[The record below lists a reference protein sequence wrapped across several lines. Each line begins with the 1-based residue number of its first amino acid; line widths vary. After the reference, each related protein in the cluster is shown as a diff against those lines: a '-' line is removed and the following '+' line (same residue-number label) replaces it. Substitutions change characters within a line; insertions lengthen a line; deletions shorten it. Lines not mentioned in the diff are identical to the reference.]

1 MEKSE
6 LSTRDRMCSVAGGMA
21 GLLVDRE
28 IPSRLI
34 PFRGEFPLLDMIE
47 AIRFREAIR
56 STMWIED
63 LPPKFLYA
71 AAEGSRIA
79 RLERE
84 FRHYL
89 SRNGLKSGDFEK
101 LEDAE
106 KSEWLRWW
114 MEADSVSAD
123 DLVVKKYRDE
133 ATPVS
138 KSLGDPAM
146 PVAEKR
152 EIYDDLVARRAY
164 WDDLCFEFGRI
175 GWEKKLLNLA
185 LYIHYGGDLEV
196 VLARYKENHPDYADR
211 IPHSLAYYISYL
223 RTGEATSVLHYFL
236 LERVYLSEG
245 QLTALLIAELRERLE
260 EVFCWDG
267 GTNSAWTVGID
278 YRGEEKMNEIV
289 TTLDI
294 EKGREYLIFGNLTIK
309 PFIMETK
316 ETLLKENPWRVL
328 AEMLAEK
335 DYAEAPEN
343 LVCPDER
350 AVIDAYNET
359 APDLRKIRC
368 EGVPEPVQGD
378 FFNAKVALLTLNPGW
393 VEQTAEVPGN
403 AGTLKIMTPA
413 QRRKFL
419 RTKADAMLLNGCSFP
434 TEDEDLLA
442 IDTRYWNNL
451 LGYVLNRWP
460 DAPKYLTIVQYLGY
474 HSKKYGNISKRLV
487 KSESGLL
494 PTQEFAVRLVRYL
507 MNKGVTIV
515 ICRSARLWFNAVE
528 GLESYPKL
536 VVINNPLRPYLTPKN
551 CKDDGFEKIEAALNE

>member
-1 MEKSE
+1 MEKSG

-47 AIRFREAIR
+47 ARRFREAIR

-106 KSEWLRWW
+106 KSKWLRWW

-123 DLVVKKYRDE
+123 DFVVKKYRDE
-133 ATPVS
+133 ATPAS

-164 WDDLCFEFGRI
+164 WDDLCFEFGRVS
-175 GWEKKLLNLA
+175 WEKKLLNLA

-223 RTGEATSVLHYFL
+223 RTGEATSVLNNFL
-236 LERVYLSEG
+236 LERVCLSEG
-245 QLTALLIAELRERLE
+245 QLTALLTAELRERLE

-267 GTNSAWTVGID
+267 GTNSAWTIGID
-278 YRGEEKMNEIV
+278 YRGEEKMDEII

-294 EKGREYLIFGNLTIK
+294 ERGREYLIFGNLTIK

-328 AEMLAEK
+328 AEKIEK
-335 DYAEAPEN
+335 NGYMRLEKLNAYADDIPFIEEFNERTKNEPEYQ
-343 LVCPDER
+343 LHTEILPYPF
-350 AVIDAYNET
+350 I
-359 APDLRKIRC
+359 
-368 EGVPEPVQGD
+368 GD
-378 FFNAKVALLTLNPGW
+378 VLGARVVLLMSNPGYK
-393 VEQTAEVPGN
+393 VSSNIEAHEKMSDEEKRFVIRAQT
-403 AGTLKIMTPA
+403 
-413 QRRKFL
+413 Q
-419 RTKADAMLLNGCSFP
+419 AMLL
-434 TEDEDLLA
+434 EDRA
-442 IDTRYWNNL
+442 IFYSGPEYKPFNEEQDWYWAKKTRIIREAVP
-451 LGYVLNRWP
+451 G
-460 DAPKYLTIVQYLGY
+460 AETKIAAVQLMAY
-474 HSKKYGNISKRLV
+474 HSRKYKPFSEKMGLLPSQEYTKRLV
-487 KSESGLL
+487 KYLIAKDVVFVYRGSKNKARWFDLVPELENATCVELSSIRNACLSE
-494 PTQEFAVRLVRYL
+494 
-507 MNKGVTIV
+507 
-515 ICRSARLWFNAVE
+515 
-528 GLESYPKL
+528 
-536 VVINNPLRPYLTPKN
+536 KN
-551 CKDDGFEKIEAALNE
+551 CKDGGFEKIKAALTE

>member
-1 MEKSE
+1 
-6 LSTRDRMCSVAGGMA
+6 MCSVAGGMA
-21 GLLVDRE
+21 SLLVDQE

-34 PFRGEFPLLDMIE
+34 PFRGKFPLLDMIE
-47 AIRFREAIR
+47 ARRFRDAIR

-133 ATPVS
+133 ATPAS

-164 WDDLCFEFGRI
+164 WDDLCFEFGRVS
-175 GWEKKLLNLA
+175 WEKKLLNLA

-211 IPHSLAYYISYL
+211 ISHSLVYYISYL

-236 LERVYLSEG
+236 LERVCLSEG
-245 QLTALLIAELRERLE
+245 QLTALLTAELRERLE

-267 GTNSAWTVGID
+267 GTNSAWMVGID
-278 YRGEEKMNEIV
+278 YRGEEKMDEII

-328 AEMLAEK
+328 AEKIEK
-335 DYAEAPEN
+335 NGYMRLEKLNAYADDIPFIEEFN
-343 LVCPDER
+343 KRTKNPDHQLHTE
-350 AVIDAYNET
+350 ILPY
-359 APDLRKIRC
+359 PFI
-368 EGVPEPVQGD
+368 GD
-378 FFNAKVALLTLNPGW
+378 VLGARVVLLMSNPGYK
-393 VEQTAEVPGN
+393 VSSNIEAHEKMSDEEKRFVIRAQT
-403 AGTLKIMTPA
+403 
-413 QRRKFL
+413 Q
-419 RTKADAMLLNGCSFP
+419 AMLL
-434 TEDEDLLA
+434 EDRA
-442 IDTRYWNNL
+442 IFYSGPEYKPFNDEQDWYWAKKTRIIREAVP
-451 LGYVLNRWP
+451 G
-460 DAPKYLTIVQYLGY
+460 AETKIAAVQLMAY
-474 HSKKYGNISKRLV
+474 HSRRYKPFPAKMGLLPSQEYTKRLV
-487 KSESGLL
+487 KYLIDKKDVVFVYRGIKNKARWLDFVPELENATCVELSSSLNACLSE
-494 PTQEFAVRLVRYL
+494 
-507 MNKGVTIV
+507 
-515 ICRSARLWFNAVE
+515 
-528 GLESYPKL
+528 
-536 VVINNPLRPYLTPKN
+536 KN
-551 CKDDGFEKIEAALNE
+551 CKDGGFEKIKAALTE

>member
-1 MEKSE
+1 
-6 LSTRDRMCSVAGGMA
+6 MCSVAGGMA

-34 PFRGEFPLLDMIE
+34 PFRGEFPLLNMIE

-106 KSEWLRWW
+106 KSEWLQWW
-114 MEADSVSAD
+114 MEADSISAD

-164 WDDLCFEFGRI
+164 WDDLCFEFGRVS
-175 GWEKKLLNLA
+175 WEKKLLNLA

-245 QLTALLIAELRERLE
+245 QLTALLTAELRERLE

-278 YRGEEKMNEIV
+278 YRGEEKMDEII

-328 AEMLAEK
+328 AEKIEK
-335 DYAEAPEN
+335 NGYMRLEKLNAYADDIPFIEEFNERTKNEPEYQ
-343 LVCPDER
+343 LHTEILPYPF
-350 AVIDAYNET
+350 I
-359 APDLRKIRC
+359 
-368 EGVPEPVQGD
+368 GD
-378 FFNAKVALLTLNPGW
+378 VLGARVVLLMSNPGYK
-393 VEQTAEVPGN
+393 VSSNIEAHEKMSDEEKRFVIRAQT
-403 AGTLKIMTPA
+403 
-413 QRRKFL
+413 Q
-419 RTKADAMLLNGCSFP
+419 AMLL
-434 TEDEDLLA
+434 EDRA
-442 IDTRYWNNL
+442 IFYSGPEYKPFNEEQDWYWAKKTRIIREAVP
-451 LGYVLNRWP
+451 G
-460 DAPKYLTIVQYLGY
+460 AETKIAAVQLMAY
-474 HSKKYGNISKRLV
+474 HSRKYKPFPAKMGLLPSQEYTKRLV
-487 KSESGLL
+487 KYLIDKNVIFVYARSKAQWLDFVPELENATCVELSSIRNACLSE
-494 PTQEFAVRLVRYL
+494 
-507 MNKGVTIV
+507 
-515 ICRSARLWFNAVE
+515 
-528 GLESYPKL
+528 
-536 VVINNPLRPYLTPKN
+536 KN
-551 CKDDGFEKIEAALNE
+551 CKDGGFEKIKAALTE

>member
-34 PFRGEFPLLDMIE
+34 PFRGEFPLLNMIE

-71 AAEGSRIA
+71 AAEGSRMA

-89 SRNGLKSGDFEK
+89 SRNGLKNGDFEK

-106 KSEWLRWW
+106 KSEWLQWW

-152 EIYDDLVARRAY
+152 EIYDDLVTRRAY
-164 WDDLCFEFGRI
+164 WDDLCFEFGRVS
-175 GWEKKLLNLA
+175 WEKKLLNLA

-278 YRGEEKMNEIV
+278 YRGEEKMDEII

-328 AEMLAEK
+328 AEKIEK
-335 DYAEAPEN
+335 NGYMRLEKLNAYADDIPFIEEFNERTKNEPEYQ
-343 LVCPDER
+343 LHTEILPYPFIGDVL
-350 AVIDAYNET
+350 DA
-359 APDLRKIRC
+359 R
-368 EGVPEPVQGD
+368 VV
-378 FFNAKVALLTLNPGW
+378 LLMSNPGYK
-393 VEQTAEVPGN
+393 VSSNIEAHEKMSDEEKRFVIRAQT
-403 AGTLKIMTPA
+403 
-413 QRRKFL
+413 Q
-419 RTKADAMLLNGCSFP
+419 AMLL
-434 TEDEDLLA
+434 EDRA
-442 IDTRYWNNL
+442 IFYSGPEYKPFNDEQDWYWAKKTRIIREAVP
-451 LGYVLNRWP
+451 G
-460 DAPKYLTIVQYLGY
+460 AETKIAAVQLMAY
-474 HSKKYGNISKRLV
+474 HSRKYKPFPAKMGLLPSQEYTKRLV
-487 KSESGLL
+487 KYLIDKNVIFVYARSKAQWLDFVPELENATCVELSSIRNACLSE
-494 PTQEFAVRLVRYL
+494 
-507 MNKGVTIV
+507 
-515 ICRSARLWFNAVE
+515 
-528 GLESYPKL
+528 
-536 VVINNPLRPYLTPKN
+536 KN
-551 CKDDGFEKIEAALNE
+551 CKDGGFEIIKTALTE

>member
-84 FRHYL
+84 FQHYL

-152 EIYDDLVARRAY
+152 EIYDDLVTRRAY
-164 WDDLCFEFGRI
+164 WDDLCFEFGRVS
-175 GWEKKLLNLA
+175 WEKKLLNLA

-196 VLARYKENHPDYADR
+196 VLARYKENHPDYADQ

-245 QLTALLIAELRERLE
+245 QLTALLTAELRERLE

-278 YRGEEKMNEIV
+278 YRGEEKMNEAV
-289 TTLDI
+289 ALGV

-328 AEMLAEK
+328 AEKIEK
-335 DYAEAPEN
+335 NGYMRLEKLNAYADDIPFIEEFN
-343 LVCPDER
+343 ERTKNPDHQLHTE
-350 AVIDAYNET
+350 ILPY
-359 APDLRKIRC
+359 PFI
-368 EGVPEPVQGD
+368 GD
-378 FFNAKVALLTLNPGW
+378 VLGARVVLLMSNPGYK
-393 VEQTAEVPGN
+393 VSSNIKAHEKMSDEEKRFVIRAQT
-403 AGTLKIMTPA
+403 
-413 QRRKFL
+413 Q
-419 RTKADAMLLNGCSFP
+419 AMLL
-434 TEDEDLLA
+434 EDRA
-442 IDTRYWNNL
+442 IFYSGPEYKPFNDEQDWYWAKKTRIIREAVP
-451 LGYVLNRWP
+451 G
-460 DAPKYLTIVQYLGY
+460 AETKIAAVQLMAY
-474 HSKKYGNISKRLV
+474 HSMKYKPFPAKMGLLPSQEYTKRLV
-487 KSESGLL
+487 KYLIDKNVIFVYARSKAQWLDFVPELENATCVELSSIRNACLSE
-494 PTQEFAVRLVRYL
+494 
-507 MNKGVTIV
+507 
-515 ICRSARLWFNAVE
+515 
-528 GLESYPKL
+528 
-536 VVINNPLRPYLTPKN
+536 KN
-551 CKDDGFEKIEAALNE
+551 CKDGGFEKIKAALTE

>member
-34 PFRGEFPLLDMIE
+34 PFRGEFPLLNMIE

-106 KSEWLRWW
+106 KSEWLQRW

-133 ATPVS
+133 ATPAS

-164 WDDLCFEFGRI
+164 WDDLCFEFGRVS
-175 GWEKKLLNLA
+175 WEKKLLNLA

-211 IPHSLAYYISYL
+211 MPHSLAYYVSYL

-245 QLTALLIAELRERLE
+245 QLTALLTAELRERLE

-278 YRGEEKMNEIV
+278 YRGEEKMDEII

-328 AEMLAEK
+328 AEKIEK
-335 DYAEAPEN
+335 NGYMRLEKLNAYADDIPFIEEFNERTKNEPEYQ
-343 LVCPDER
+343 LHTEILPYPF
-350 AVIDAYNET
+350 I
-359 APDLRKIRC
+359 
-368 EGVPEPVQGD
+368 GD
-378 FFNAKVALLTLNPGW
+378 VLGARVVLLMSNPGYK
-393 VEQTAEVPGN
+393 VSSNIEAHEKMSDEEKRFVIRAQT
-403 AGTLKIMTPA
+403 
-413 QRRKFL
+413 Q
-419 RTKADAMLLNGCSFP
+419 AMLL
-434 TEDEDLLA
+434 EDRA
-442 IDTRYWNNL
+442 IFYSGPEYKPFNEEQDWYWAKKTRIIREAVP
-451 LGYVLNRWP
+451 G
-460 DAPKYLTIVQYLGY
+460 AETKIAAVQLMAY
-474 HSKKYGNISKRLV
+474 HSRKYKPFPAKMGLLPSQEYTKRLV
-487 KSESGLL
+487 KYLIDKNVIFVYARSKAQWLDFVPELENATCVELSSIRNACLSE
-494 PTQEFAVRLVRYL
+494 
-507 MNKGVTIV
+507 
-515 ICRSARLWFNAVE
+515 
-528 GLESYPKL
+528 
-536 VVINNPLRPYLTPKN
+536 KN
-551 CKDDGFEKIEAALNE
+551 CKDGGFEKIKAALTE

>member
-34 PFRGEFPLLDMIE
+34 PFRGKFPLLNMIE

-114 MEADSVSAD
+114 MEADSVSTD

-133 ATPVS
+133 TTPAS

-164 WDDLCFEFGRI
+164 WDDLCFEFGRV

-223 RTGEATSVLHYFL
+223 RTGEATSVLNNFL
-236 LERVYLSEG
+236 LVSVCLSEG
-245 QLTALLIAELRERLE
+245 RLTALLTAELRERLE

-278 YRGEEKMNEIV
+278 YRGEEKMDEIV

-328 AEMLAEK
+328 AEKIEKNGYMRLEKLNAYADDIPFIEEFNERTKNEPEYQLHTEILPYPFIGDVLGARVVLLMSNPGYKVSSNIEAHEKMSDEEKRFVIRAQTQAMLLEDRAIFYSGPEYKPFNDEQDWYWEK
-335 DYAEAPEN
+335 K
-343 LVCPDER
+343 
-350 AVIDAYNET
+350 T
-359 APDLRKIRC
+359 RKIR
-368 EGVPEPVQGD
+368 EAVSGAETKIAAVQLM
-378 FFNAKVALLTLNPGW
+378 A
-393 VEQTAEVPGN
+393 
-403 AGTLKIMTPA
+403 
-413 QRRKFL
+413 
-419 RTKADAMLLNGCSFP
+419 
-434 TEDEDLLA
+434 
-442 IDTRYWNNL
+442 
-451 LGYVLNRWP
+451 
-460 DAPKYLTIVQYLGY
+460 Y
-474 HSKKYGNISKRLV
+474 HSRKYKPFPEKMGLLPSQEYTKRLV
-487 KSESGLL
+487 KYLIDKKDVIFVYARSKARWLDFVPELENATCVELSSIRNACLSE
-494 PTQEFAVRLVRYL
+494 
-507 MNKGVTIV
+507 
-515 ICRSARLWFNAVE
+515 
-528 GLESYPKL
+528 
-536 VVINNPLRPYLTPKN
+536 KN
-551 CKDDGFEKIEAALNE
+551 CKDGGFEIIKAALAE

>member
-106 KSEWLRWW
+106 KSEWLQRW

-152 EIYDDLVARRAY
+152 EIYDDLVTRRAY
-164 WDDLCFEFGRI
+164 WDDLCFEFGRVS
-175 GWEKKLLNLA
+175 WEKKLLNLA

-236 LERVYLSEG
+236 LEKACLSESR
-245 QLTALLIAELRERLE
+245 LTALLTAELRERLE

-278 YRGEEKMNEIV
+278 YRGEEKMDEII

-328 AEMLAEK
+328 AEKIEK
-335 DYAEAPEN
+335 NGYMRLEKLNAYADDIPFIEEFN
-343 LVCPDER
+343 KRTKNPDHQLHTE
-350 AVIDAYNET
+350 ILPY
-359 APDLRKIRC
+359 PFI
-368 EGVPEPVQGD
+368 GD
-378 FFNAKVALLTLNPGW
+378 VLGARVVLLMSNPGYK
-393 VEQTAEVPGN
+393 VSSNIEAHEKMSDEEKRFVIRAQT
-403 AGTLKIMTPA
+403 
-413 QRRKFL
+413 Q
-419 RTKADAMLLNGCSFP
+419 AMLL
-434 TEDEDLLA
+434 EDRA
-442 IDTRYWNNL
+442 IFYSGPEYKLFNDEQDWYWAKKTRIIREAVP
-451 LGYVLNRWP
+451 G
-460 DAPKYLTIVQYLGY
+460 AETKIAAVQLMAY
-474 HSKKYGNISKRLV
+474 HSRRYKPFPAKMGLLPSQEYTKRLV
-487 KSESGLL
+487 KYLIDKKDVVFVYRGIKNKARWLDFVPELENATCVELSSSLNACLSE
-494 PTQEFAVRLVRYL
+494 
-507 MNKGVTIV
+507 
-515 ICRSARLWFNAVE
+515 
-528 GLESYPKL
+528 
-536 VVINNPLRPYLTPKN
+536 KN
-551 CKDDGFEKIEAALNE
+551 CKDGGFEKIKAALTE

>member
-34 PFRGEFPLLDMIE
+34 PFCGEFPLLNMIE

-63 LPPKFLYA
+63 LLPKFLYA
-71 AAEGSRIA
+71 AAEGSRMA

-89 SRNGLKSGDFEK
+89 SRNGLKNGDFEK

-106 KSEWLRWW
+106 KSEWLQWW

-152 EIYDDLVARRAY
+152 EIYDDLVTRRAY
-164 WDDLCFEFGRI
+164 WDDLCFEFGRVS
-175 GWEKKLLNLA
+175 WEKKLLNLA

-245 QLTALLIAELRERLE
+245 QLTALLTAELRERLE

-328 AEMLAEK
+328 AEKIEK
-335 DYAEAPEN
+335 NGYMRLEKLNAYADDIPFIEEFNERTKNEPEYQ
-343 LVCPDER
+343 LHTEILPYPF
-350 AVIDAYNET
+350 I
-359 APDLRKIRC
+359 
-368 EGVPEPVQGD
+368 GD
-378 FFNAKVALLTLNPGW
+378 VLGARVVLLMSNPGYK
-393 VEQTAEVPGN
+393 VSSNIEAHEKMSDEEKRFVIRAQT
-403 AGTLKIMTPA
+403 
-413 QRRKFL
+413 Q
-419 RTKADAMLLNGCSFP
+419 AMLL
-434 TEDEDLLA
+434 EDRA
-442 IDTRYWNNL
+442 IFYSGPEYKPFNEEQDWYWAKKTRIIREAVP
-451 LGYVLNRWP
+451 G
-460 DAPKYLTIVQYLGY
+460 AETKIAAVQLMAY
-474 HSKKYGNISKRLV
+474 HSRKYKPFPAKMGLLPSQEYTKRLV
-487 KSESGLL
+487 KYLIDKNVIFVYARSKAQWLDFVPELENATCVELSSIRNACLSE
-494 PTQEFAVRLVRYL
+494 
-507 MNKGVTIV
+507 
-515 ICRSARLWFNAVE
+515 
-528 GLESYPKL
+528 
-536 VVINNPLRPYLTPKN
+536 KN
-551 CKDDGFEKIEAALNE
+551 CKDGGFEKIKTALTE

>member
-133 ATPVS
+133 ATPAS

-146 PVAEKR
+146 PDAEKR
-152 EIYDDLVARRAY
+152 EIYDDLIARRAY
-164 WDDLCFEFGRI
+164 WDDLCFEFGRVS
-175 GWEKKLLNLA
+175 WEKKLLNLA

-236 LERVYLSEG
+236 LERVCLSEG
-245 QLTALLIAELRERLE
+245 QLTALLTAELRERLE

-278 YRGEEKMNEIV
+278 YRGEEKMDEII

-328 AEMLAEK
+328 AEKIEK
-335 DYAEAPEN
+335 NGYMRLEKLNAYADDIPFIEEFN
-343 LVCPDER
+343 KRTKNPDHQLHTE
-350 AVIDAYNET
+350 ILPY
-359 APDLRKIRC
+359 PFI
-368 EGVPEPVQGD
+368 GD
-378 FFNAKVALLTLNPGW
+378 VLGARVVLLMSNPGYK
-393 VEQTAEVPGN
+393 VSSNIEAHEKMSDEEKRFVIRAQT
-403 AGTLKIMTPA
+403 
-413 QRRKFL
+413 Q
-419 RTKADAMLLNGCSFP
+419 AMLL
-434 TEDEDLLA
+434 EDRA
-442 IDTRYWNNL
+442 IFYSGPEYKLFNDEQDWYWAKKTRIIREAVP
-451 LGYVLNRWP
+451 G
-460 DAPKYLTIVQYLGY
+460 AETKIAAVQLMAY
-474 HSKKYGNISKRLV
+474 HSRRYKPFPAKMGLLPSQEYTKRLV
-487 KSESGLL
+487 KYLIDKKDVVFVYRGIKNKARWLDFVPELENATCVELSSSLNACLSE
-494 PTQEFAVRLVRYL
+494 
-507 MNKGVTIV
+507 
-515 ICRSARLWFNAVE
+515 
-528 GLESYPKL
+528 
-536 VVINNPLRPYLTPKN
+536 KN
-551 CKDDGFEKIEAALNE
+551 CKDGGFEKIKAALTE

>member
-84 FRHYL
+84 FQHYL

-106 KSEWLRWW
+106 KSEWLQRW

-236 LERVYLSEG
+236 LEKACLSESR
-245 QLTALLIAELRERLE
+245 LTALLTAELRERLE

-278 YRGEEKMNEIV
+278 YRGEEKMNEAV
-289 TTLDI
+289 ALGV

-328 AEMLAEK
+328 AEKIEK
-335 DYAEAPEN
+335 NGYMRLEKLNAYADDIPFIEEFN
-343 LVCPDER
+343 KRTKNPDHQLHTE
-350 AVIDAYNET
+350 ILPY
-359 APDLRKIRC
+359 PFI
-368 EGVPEPVQGD
+368 GD
-378 FFNAKVALLTLNPGW
+378 VLGARVVLLMSNPGYK
-393 VEQTAEVPGN
+393 VSSNIEAHEKMSDEEKRFVIRAQT
-403 AGTLKIMTPA
+403 
-413 QRRKFL
+413 Q
-419 RTKADAMLLNGCSFP
+419 AMLL
-434 TEDEDLLA
+434 EDRA
-442 IDTRYWNNL
+442 IFYSGPEYKLFNDEQDWYWAKKTRIIREAVP
-451 LGYVLNRWP
+451 G
-460 DAPKYLTIVQYLGY
+460 AETKIAAVQLMAY
-474 HSKKYGNISKRLV
+474 HSRRYKPFPAKMGLLPSQEYTKRLV
-487 KSESGLL
+487 KYLIDKKDVVFVYRGIKNKARWLDFVPELENATCVELSSSLNACLSE
-494 PTQEFAVRLVRYL
+494 
-507 MNKGVTIV
+507 
-515 ICRSARLWFNAVE
+515 
-528 GLESYPKL
+528 
-536 VVINNPLRPYLTPKN
+536 KN
-551 CKDDGFEKIEAALNE
+551 CKDGGFEKIKAALTE

>member
-1 MEKSE
+1 
-6 LSTRDRMCSVAGGMA
+6 MCSVAGGMA

-34 PFRGEFPLLDMIE
+34 PFRGEFPLLNMIE

-71 AAEGSRIA
+71 AAEGSRMA

-89 SRNGLKSGDFEK
+89 SRNGLKNGDFEK

-106 KSEWLRWW
+106 KSEWLQWW

-152 EIYDDLVARRAY
+152 EIYDDLVTRRAY

-175 GWEKKLLNLA
+175 SWEKKLLNLA

-236 LERVYLSEG
+236 LERICLSENR
-245 QLTALLIAELRERLE
+245 LTALLTAELRERLE

-278 YRGEEKMNEIV
+278 YRGEEKMNEAV
-289 TTLDI
+289 ALGV

-328 AEMLAEK
+328 AEKIEK
-335 DYAEAPEN
+335 NGYMRLEKLNAYADDIPFIEEFN
-343 LVCPDER
+343 ERTKNPDHQLHTE
-350 AVIDAYNET
+350 ILPY
-359 APDLRKIRC
+359 PFI
-368 EGVPEPVQGD
+368 GD
-378 FFNAKVALLTLNPGW
+378 VLGARVVLLMSNPGYK
-393 VEQTAEVPGN
+393 VSSNIEAHEKMSDEEKRFVIRAQT
-403 AGTLKIMTPA
+403 
-413 QRRKFL
+413 Q
-419 RTKADAMLLNGCSFP
+419 AMLL
-434 TEDEDLLA
+434 EDRA
-442 IDTRYWNNL
+442 IFYSGPEYKPFNDEQDWYWAKKTRIIREAVP
-451 LGYVLNRWP
+451 G
-460 DAPKYLTIVQYLGY
+460 AETKIAAVQLMAY
-474 HSKKYGNISKRLV
+474 HSRRYKPFPAKMGLLPSQEYTKRLV
-487 KSESGLL
+487 KYLIDKKDVVFVYRGIKNKARWLDFVPELENATCVELSSSLNACLSE
-494 PTQEFAVRLVRYL
+494 
-507 MNKGVTIV
+507 
-515 ICRSARLWFNAVE
+515 
-528 GLESYPKL
+528 
-536 VVINNPLRPYLTPKN
+536 KN
-551 CKDDGFEKIEAALNE
+551 CKDGGFEKIKAALTE

>member
-89 SRNGLKSGDFEK
+89 SRNGLKNGDFEK

-106 KSEWLRWW
+106 KSEWLQWW

-152 EIYDDLVARRAY
+152 EIYDDLVTRRAY
-164 WDDLCFEFGRI
+164 WDDLCFEFGRVS
-175 GWEKKLLNLA
+175 WEKKLLNLA

-236 LERVYLSEG
+236 LERVCLSESR
-245 QLTALLIAELRERLE
+245 LTALLTAELRERLE
-260 EVFCWDG
+260 EVFRWDG

-278 YRGEEKMNEIV
+278 YRGEEKMDEII

-328 AEMLAEK
+328 AEKIEK
-335 DYAEAPEN
+335 NGYMRLEKLNAYADDIPFIEEFNERTKNEPEYQ
-343 LVCPDER
+343 LHTEILPYPF
-350 AVIDAYNET
+350 I
-359 APDLRKIRC
+359 
-368 EGVPEPVQGD
+368 GD
-378 FFNAKVALLTLNPGW
+378 VLGARVVLLMSNPGYK
-393 VEQTAEVPGN
+393 VSSNIEAHEKMSDEEKRFVIRAQT
-403 AGTLKIMTPA
+403 
-413 QRRKFL
+413 Q
-419 RTKADAMLLNGCSFP
+419 AMLL
-434 TEDEDLLA
+434 EDRA
-442 IDTRYWNNL
+442 IFYSGPEYKPFNDEQDWYWAKKTRIIREAVP
-451 LGYVLNRWP
+451 G
-460 DAPKYLTIVQYLGY
+460 AETKIAAVQLMAY
-474 HSKKYGNISKRLV
+474 HSRRYKPFPAKMGLLPSQEYTKRLV
-487 KSESGLL
+487 KYLIDKKDVVFVYRGIKNKARWLDFVPELENATCVELSSSLNACLSE
-494 PTQEFAVRLVRYL
+494 
-507 MNKGVTIV
+507 
-515 ICRSARLWFNAVE
+515 
-528 GLESYPKL
+528 
-536 VVINNPLRPYLTPKN
+536 KN
-551 CKDDGFEKIEAALNE
+551 CKDGGFEKIKAALTE

>member
-1 MEKSE
+1 
-6 LSTRDRMCSVAGGMA
+6 MCSVAGGMA

-106 KSEWLRWW
+106 KSEWLQRW

-152 EIYDDLVARRAY
+152 EIYDDLVTRRAY
-164 WDDLCFEFGRI
+164 WDDLCFEFGRVS
-175 GWEKKLLNLA
+175 WEKKLLNLA

-236 LERVYLSEG
+236 LEKACLSESR
-245 QLTALLIAELRERLE
+245 LTALLTAELRERLE

-278 YRGEEKMNEIV
+278 YRGEEKMDEII

-328 AEMLAEK
+328 AEKIEK
-335 DYAEAPEN
+335 NGYMRLEKLNAYADDIPFIEEFN
-343 LVCPDER
+343 KRTKNPDHQLHTE
-350 AVIDAYNET
+350 ILPY
-359 APDLRKIRC
+359 PFI
-368 EGVPEPVQGD
+368 GD
-378 FFNAKVALLTLNPGW
+378 VLGARVVLLMSNPGYK
-393 VEQTAEVPGN
+393 VSSNIEAHEKMSDEEKRFVIRAQT
-403 AGTLKIMTPA
+403 
-413 QRRKFL
+413 Q
-419 RTKADAMLLNGCSFP
+419 AMLL
-434 TEDEDLLA
+434 EDRA
-442 IDTRYWNNL
+442 IFYSGPEYKLFNDEQDWYWAKKTRIIREAVP
-451 LGYVLNRWP
+451 G
-460 DAPKYLTIVQYLGY
+460 AETKIAAVQLMAY
-474 HSKKYGNISKRLV
+474 HSRRYKPFPAKMGLLPSQEYTKRLV
-487 KSESGLL
+487 KYLIDKKDVVFVYRGIKNKARWLDFVPELENATCVELSSSLNACLSE
-494 PTQEFAVRLVRYL
+494 
-507 MNKGVTIV
+507 
-515 ICRSARLWFNAVE
+515 
-528 GLESYPKL
+528 
-536 VVINNPLRPYLTPKN
+536 KN
-551 CKDDGFEKIEAALNE
+551 CKDGGFEKIKAALTE

>member
-34 PFRGEFPLLDMIE
+34 PFRGEFPLLNMIE
-47 AIRFREAIR
+47 ARRFREAIR

-106 KSEWLRWW
+106 KSEWLQWW

-123 DLVVKKYRDE
+123 DFVVKKYRDE

-164 WDDLCFEFGRI
+164 WDDLCFEFGRVS
-175 GWEKKLLNLA
+175 WEKKLLNLA

-236 LERVYLSEG
+236 LERVCLSEG
-245 QLTALLIAELRERLE
+245 QLTALLTAELRERLE

-278 YRGEEKMNEIV
+278 YRGEEKMNEAV
-289 TTLDI
+289 ALGV

-328 AEMLAEK
+328 AEKIEK
-335 DYAEAPEN
+335 NGYMRLEKLNAYADDIPFIEEFN
-343 LVCPDER
+343 ERTKNPDHQLHTE
-350 AVIDAYNET
+350 ILPY
-359 APDLRKIRC
+359 PFI
-368 EGVPEPVQGD
+368 GD
-378 FFNAKVALLTLNPGW
+378 VLGARVVLLMSNPGYK
-393 VEQTAEVPGN
+393 VSSNIEAHEKMSDEEKRFVIRAQT
-403 AGTLKIMTPA
+403 
-413 QRRKFL
+413 Q
-419 RTKADAMLLNGCSFP
+419 AMLL
-434 TEDEDLLA
+434 EDRA
-442 IDTRYWNNL
+442 IFYSGPEYKPFNDEQDWYWAKKTRIIREAVP
-451 LGYVLNRWP
+451 G
-460 DAPKYLTIVQYLGY
+460 AETKIAAVQLMAY
-474 HSKKYGNISKRLV
+474 HSRRYKPFPAKMGLLPSQEYTKRLV
-487 KSESGLL
+487 KYLIDKKDVVFVYRGIKNKARWLDFVPELENATCVELSSSLNACLSE
-494 PTQEFAVRLVRYL
+494 
-507 MNKGVTIV
+507 
-515 ICRSARLWFNAVE
+515 
-528 GLESYPKL
+528 
-536 VVINNPLRPYLTPKN
+536 KN
-551 CKDDGFEKIEAALNE
+551 CKDGGFEKIKAALTE

>member
-34 PFRGEFPLLDMIE
+34 PFRGEFPLLNMIE

-114 MEADSVSAD
+114 MEDGSVSAD

-133 ATPVS
+133 ATPAS

-164 WDDLCFEFGRI
+164 WDDLCFEFGRVS
-175 GWEKKLLNLA
+175 WEKKLLNLA

-236 LERVYLSEG
+236 LERVCLSEG
-245 QLTALLIAELRERLE
+245 QLTALLTAELRERLE

-267 GTNSAWTVGID
+267 GTNSAWTIGID
-278 YRGEEKMNEIV
+278 YRGEEKMNEAV
-289 TTLDI
+289 ALGV

-328 AEMLAEK
+328 AEKIEK
-335 DYAEAPEN
+335 NGYMRLEKLNAYADDIPFIEEFN
-343 LVCPDER
+343 KRTKNPDHQLHTE
-350 AVIDAYNET
+350 ILPY
-359 APDLRKIRC
+359 PFI
-368 EGVPEPVQGD
+368 GD
-378 FFNAKVALLTLNPGW
+378 VLGARVVLLMSNPGYK
-393 VEQTAEVPGN
+393 VSSNIEAHEKMSDEEKRFVIRAQT
-403 AGTLKIMTPA
+403 
-413 QRRKFL
+413 Q
-419 RTKADAMLLNGCSFP
+419 AMLL
-434 TEDEDLLA
+434 EDRA
-442 IDTRYWNNL
+442 IFYSGPEYKLFNDEQDWYWAKKTRIIREAVP
-451 LGYVLNRWP
+451 G
-460 DAPKYLTIVQYLGY
+460 AETKIAAVQLMAY
-474 HSKKYGNISKRLV
+474 HSRRYKPFPAKMGLLPSQEYTKRLV
-487 KSESGLL
+487 KYLIDKKDVVFVYRGIKNKARWLDFVPELENATCVELSSSLNACLSE
-494 PTQEFAVRLVRYL
+494 
-507 MNKGVTIV
+507 
-515 ICRSARLWFNAVE
+515 
-528 GLESYPKL
+528 
-536 VVINNPLRPYLTPKN
+536 KN
-551 CKDDGFEKIEAALNE
+551 CKDGGFEKIKAALTE

>member
-34 PFRGEFPLLDMIE
+34 PFRGEFPLLNMIE

-152 EIYDDLVARRAY
+152 EIYDDLVTRRAY
-164 WDDLCFEFGRI
+164 WDDLCFEFGRVS
-175 GWEKKLLNLA
+175 WEKKLLNLA

-236 LERVYLSEG
+236 LERVCLSEG
-245 QLTALLIAELRERLE
+245 QLTALLTAELRERLE

-267 GTNSAWTVGID
+267 GTNSAWTIGID
-278 YRGEEKMNEIV
+278 YRGEEKMNEAV
-289 TTLDI
+289 ALGV

-328 AEMLAEK
+328 AEKIEK
-335 DYAEAPEN
+335 NGYMRLEKLNAYADDIPFIEEFN
-343 LVCPDER
+343 KRTKNPDHQLHTE
-350 AVIDAYNET
+350 ILPY
-359 APDLRKIRC
+359 PFI
-368 EGVPEPVQGD
+368 GD
-378 FFNAKVALLTLNPGW
+378 VLGARVVLLMSNPGYK
-393 VEQTAEVPGN
+393 VSSNIEAYEKMSDEEKRFVIRAQT
-403 AGTLKIMTPA
+403 
-413 QRRKFL
+413 Q
-419 RTKADAMLLNGCSFP
+419 AMLL
-434 TEDEDLLA
+434 EDRA
-442 IDTRYWNNL
+442 IFYSGPEYKLFNDEQDWYWAKKTRIIREAVP
-451 LGYVLNRWP
+451 G
-460 DAPKYLTIVQYLGY
+460 AETKIAAVQLMAY
-474 HSKKYGNISKRLV
+474 HSRRYKPFPAKMGLLPSQEYTKRLV
-487 KSESGLL
+487 KYLIDKKDVVFVYRGIKNKARWLDFVPELENATCVELSSSLNACLSE
-494 PTQEFAVRLVRYL
+494 
-507 MNKGVTIV
+507 
-515 ICRSARLWFNAVE
+515 
-528 GLESYPKL
+528 
-536 VVINNPLRPYLTPKN
+536 KN
-551 CKDDGFEKIEAALNE
+551 CKDGGFEKIKAALTE

>member
-1 MEKSE
+1 
-6 LSTRDRMCSVAGGMA
+6 MCSVAGGMA

-84 FRHYL
+84 FQHYL

-106 KSEWLRWW
+106 KSEWLQRW

-236 LERVYLSEG
+236 LEKACLSESR
-245 QLTALLIAELRERLE
+245 LTALLTAELRERLE

-278 YRGEEKMNEIV
+278 YRGEEKMDEII

-328 AEMLAEK
+328 AEKIEK
-335 DYAEAPEN
+335 NGYMRLEKLNAYADDIPFIEEFN
-343 LVCPDER
+343 KRTKNPDHQLHTE
-350 AVIDAYNET
+350 ILPY
-359 APDLRKIRC
+359 PFI
-368 EGVPEPVQGD
+368 GD
-378 FFNAKVALLTLNPGW
+378 VLGARVVLLMSNPGYK
-393 VEQTAEVPGN
+393 VSSNIEAHEKMSDEEKRFVIRAQT
-403 AGTLKIMTPA
+403 
-413 QRRKFL
+413 Q
-419 RTKADAMLLNGCSFP
+419 AMLL
-434 TEDEDLLA
+434 EDRA
-442 IDTRYWNNL
+442 IFYSGPEYKLFNDEQDWYWAKKTRIIREAVP
-451 LGYVLNRWP
+451 G
-460 DAPKYLTIVQYLGY
+460 AETKIAAVQLMAY
-474 HSKKYGNISKRLV
+474 HSRRYKPFPAKMGLLPSQEYTKRLV
-487 KSESGLL
+487 KYLIDKKDVVFVYRGIKNKARWLDFVPELENATCVELSSSLNACLSE
-494 PTQEFAVRLVRYL
+494 
-507 MNKGVTIV
+507 
-515 ICRSARLWFNAVE
+515 
-528 GLESYPKL
+528 
-536 VVINNPLRPYLTPKN
+536 KN
-551 CKDDGFEKIEAALNE
+551 CKDGGFEKIKAALTE

>member
-152 EIYDDLVARRAY
+152 EIYDDLVTRRAY
-164 WDDLCFEFGRI
+164 WDDLCFEFGRVS
-175 GWEKKLLNLA
+175 WEKKLLNLA

-223 RTGEATSVLHYFL
+223 RTGEATSVLNNFL
-236 LERVYLSEG
+236 LERVCLSESR
-245 QLTALLIAELRERLE
+245 LTALLTAELRERLE
-260 EVFCWDG
+260 EVFRWDG

-278 YRGEEKMNEIV
+278 YRGEEKMDEIV
-289 TTLDI
+289 TALDI

-316 ETLLKENPWRVL
+316 ETLLKENPWREV
-328 AEMLAEK
+328 AEK
-335 DYAEAPEN
+335 IEKNGYMRLEKLNAYADDIPFIEEFN
-343 LVCPDER
+343 KRTKNPDHQLHTE
-350 AVIDAYNET
+350 ILPY
-359 APDLRKIRC
+359 PFI
-368 EGVPEPVQGD
+368 GD
-378 FFNAKVALLTLNPGW
+378 VLGARVVLLMSNPGYK
-393 VEQTAEVPGN
+393 VSSNIEAHEKMSDEEKRFVIRAQT
-403 AGTLKIMTPA
+403 
-413 QRRKFL
+413 Q
-419 RTKADAMLLNGCSFP
+419 AMLL
-434 TEDEDLLA
+434 EDRA
-442 IDTRYWNNL
+442 IFYSGPEYKPFNDEQDWYWAKKTRIIREAVP
-451 LGYVLNRWP
+451 G
-460 DAPKYLTIVQYLGY
+460 AETKIAAVQLMAY
-474 HSKKYGNISKRLV
+474 HSRKYKPFPEKMGLLPSQEYTKRLV
-487 KSESGLL
+487 KYLIAKDVVFVYRGSKNKARW
-494 PTQEFAVRLVRYL
+494 FDLVPELENATCVELSSRNACL
-507 MNKGVTIV
+507 
-515 ICRSARLWFNAVE
+515 SA
-528 GLESYPKL
+528 
-536 VVINNPLRPYLTPKN
+536 KN
-551 CKDDGFEKIEAALNE
+551 CKDGGFEIIKAALAE

>member
-1 MEKSE
+1 
-6 LSTRDRMCSVAGGMA
+6 MCSVAGGMA

-28 IPSRLI
+28 IPSRMI
-34 PFRGEFPLLDMIE
+34 PFRGEFPLLNMIE
-47 AIRFREAIR
+47 ARRFREAIR

-106 KSEWLRWW
+106 KSEWLQWW

-123 DLVVKKYRDE
+123 DFVVKKYRDE

-164 WDDLCFEFGRI
+164 WDDLCFEFGRVS
-175 GWEKKLLNLA
+175 WEKKLLNLA

-236 LERVYLSEG
+236 LERVCLSEG
-245 QLTALLIAELRERLE
+245 QLTALLTAELRERLE

-278 YRGEEKMNEIV
+278 YRGEEKMNEAV
-289 TTLDI
+289 ALGV

-328 AEMLAEK
+328 AEKIEK
-335 DYAEAPEN
+335 NGYMRLEKLNAYADDIPFIEEFN
-343 LVCPDER
+343 ERTKNPDHQLHTE
-350 AVIDAYNET
+350 ILPY
-359 APDLRKIRC
+359 PFI
-368 EGVPEPVQGD
+368 GD
-378 FFNAKVALLTLNPGW
+378 VLGARVVLLMSNPGYK
-393 VEQTAEVPGN
+393 VSSNIEAHEKMSDEEKRFVIRAQT
-403 AGTLKIMTPA
+403 
-413 QRRKFL
+413 Q
-419 RTKADAMLLNGCSFP
+419 AMLL
-434 TEDEDLLA
+434 EDRA
-442 IDTRYWNNL
+442 IFYSGPEYKPFNDEQDWYWAKKTRIIREAVP
-451 LGYVLNRWP
+451 G
-460 DAPKYLTIVQYLGY
+460 AETKIAAVQLMAY
-474 HSKKYGNISKRLV
+474 HSRRYKPFPAKMGLLPSQEYTKRLV
-487 KSESGLL
+487 KYLIDKKDVVFVYRGIKNKARWLDFVPELENATCVELSSSLNACLSE
-494 PTQEFAVRLVRYL
+494 
-507 MNKGVTIV
+507 
-515 ICRSARLWFNAVE
+515 
-528 GLESYPKL
+528 
-536 VVINNPLRPYLTPKN
+536 KN
-551 CKDDGFEKIEAALNE
+551 CKDGGFEKIKAALTE

>member
-84 FRHYL
+84 FQHYL

-106 KSEWLRWW
+106 KSEWLQRW

-236 LERVYLSEG
+236 LEKACLSESR
-245 QLTALLIAELRERLE
+245 LTALLTAELRERLE

-328 AEMLAEK
+328 AEKIEK
-335 DYAEAPEN
+335 NGYMRLEKLNAYADDIPFIEEFNERTKNEPEYQ
-343 LVCPDER
+343 LHTEILPYPFIGDVL
-350 AVIDAYNET
+350 DA
-359 APDLRKIRC
+359 R
-368 EGVPEPVQGD
+368 VV
-378 FFNAKVALLTLNPGW
+378 LLMSNPGYKLSSNIEAHEKMSDEEKRF
-393 VEQTAEVPGN
+393 VIRAQT
-403 AGTLKIMTPA
+403 
-413 QRRKFL
+413 Q
-419 RTKADAMLLNGCSFP
+419 AMLL
-434 TEDEDLLA
+434 EDRA
-442 IDTRYWNNL
+442 IFYSGPEYKPFNDEQDWYWAKKTRIIREAVP
-451 LGYVLNRWP
+451 G
-460 DAPKYLTIVQYLGY
+460 AETKIAAVQLMAY
-474 HSKKYGNISKRLV
+474 HSRRYKPFPAKMGLLPSQEYTKRLV
-487 KSESGLL
+487 KYLIDKKDVVFVYRGIKNKARWLDFVPELENATCVELSSSLNACLSE
-494 PTQEFAVRLVRYL
+494 
-507 MNKGVTIV
+507 
-515 ICRSARLWFNAVE
+515 
-528 GLESYPKL
+528 
-536 VVINNPLRPYLTPKN
+536 KN
-551 CKDDGFEKIEAALNE
+551 CKDGGFEKIKAALTE

>member
-106 KSEWLRWW
+106 KSEWLQRW

-236 LERVYLSEG
+236 LERVCLSESR
-245 QLTALLIAELRERLE
+245 LTALLTAELRERLE

-278 YRGEEKMNEIV
+278 YRGEEKMDEII

-328 AEMLAEK
+328 AEKIEK
-335 DYAEAPEN
+335 NGYMRLEKLNAYADDIPFIEEFNERTKNEPEYQ
-343 LVCPDER
+343 LHTEILPYPF
-350 AVIDAYNET
+350 I
-359 APDLRKIRC
+359 
-368 EGVPEPVQGD
+368 GD
-378 FFNAKVALLTLNPGW
+378 VLGARVVLLMSNPGYK
-393 VEQTAEVPGN
+393 VSSNIEAHEKMSDEEKRFVIRAQT
-403 AGTLKIMTPA
+403 
-413 QRRKFL
+413 Q
-419 RTKADAMLLNGCSFP
+419 AMLL
-434 TEDEDLLA
+434 EDRA
-442 IDTRYWNNL
+442 IFYSGPEYKPFNDEQDWYWAKKTRIIREAVP
-451 LGYVLNRWP
+451 G
-460 DAPKYLTIVQYLGY
+460 AETKIAAVQLMAY
-474 HSKKYGNISKRLV
+474 HSRRYKPFPAKMGLLPSQEYTKRLV
-487 KSESGLL
+487 KYLIDKKDVVFVYRGIKNKARWLDFVPELENATCVELSSSLNACLSE
-494 PTQEFAVRLVRYL
+494 
-507 MNKGVTIV
+507 
-515 ICRSARLWFNAVE
+515 
-528 GLESYPKL
+528 
-536 VVINNPLRPYLTPKN
+536 KN
-551 CKDDGFEKIEAALNE
+551 CKDGGFEKIKAALTE

>member
-1 MEKSE
+1 MEKSG

-47 AIRFREAIR
+47 ARRFREAIR

-106 KSEWLRWW
+106 KSKWLRWW

-123 DLVVKKYRDE
+123 DFVVKKYRDE
-133 ATPVS
+133 ATPAS

-164 WDDLCFEFGRI
+164 WDDLCFEFGRVS
-175 GWEKKLLNLA
+175 WEKKLLNLA

-236 LERVYLSEG
+236 LERVCLSEG
-245 QLTALLIAELRERLE
+245 QLTALLTAELRERLE

-267 GTNSAWTVGID
+267 GTNSAWTIGID
-278 YRGEEKMNEIV
+278 YRGEEKMDEII

-294 EKGREYLIFGNLTIK
+294 ERGREYLIFGNLTIK
-309 PFIMETK
+309 PFILETK

-328 AEMLAEK
+328 AEKIEK
-335 DYAEAPEN
+335 NGYMRLEKLNAYADDIPFIEEFNERTKNEPEYQ
-343 LVCPDER
+343 LHTEILPYPFIGDVL
-350 AVIDAYNET
+350 DA
-359 APDLRKIRC
+359 R
-368 EGVPEPVQGD
+368 VV
-378 FFNAKVALLTLNPGW
+378 LLMSNPGYK
-393 VEQTAEVPGN
+393 VSSNIEAHEKMSDEEKRFVIRAQT
-403 AGTLKIMTPA
+403 
-413 QRRKFL
+413 Q
-419 RTKADAMLLNGCSFP
+419 AMLL
-434 TEDEDLLA
+434 EDRA
-442 IDTRYWNNL
+442 IFYSGPEYKPFNDEQDWYWAKKTRIIREAVP
-451 LGYVLNRWP
+451 G
-460 DAPKYLTIVQYLGY
+460 AETKIAAVQLMAY
-474 HSKKYGNISKRLV
+474 HSRKYKPFPEKMGLLPSQEYTKRLV
-487 KSESGLL
+487 KYLIDKKDVVFVYRGIKNKARWLDFVPELENATCVELSSSLNACLSE
-494 PTQEFAVRLVRYL
+494 
-507 MNKGVTIV
+507 
-515 ICRSARLWFNAVE
+515 
-528 GLESYPKL
+528 
-536 VVINNPLRPYLTPKN
+536 KN
-551 CKDDGFEKIEAALNE
+551 CKDGGFEKIKAALTE

>member
-152 EIYDDLVARRAY
+152 EIYDDLVTRRAY
-164 WDDLCFEFGRI
+164 WDDLCFEFGRVS
-175 GWEKKLLNLA
+175 WEKKLLNLA

-236 LERVYLSEG
+236 LERVCLSEG
-245 QLTALLIAELRERLE
+245 QLTALLTAELRERLE

-267 GTNSAWTVGID
+267 GTNSAWTIGID
-278 YRGEEKMNEIV
+278 YRGEEKMNEAV
-289 TTLDI
+289 ALGV

-328 AEMLAEK
+328 AEKIEK
-335 DYAEAPEN
+335 NGYMRLEKLNAYADDIPFIEEFN
-343 LVCPDER
+343 KRTKNPDHQLHTE
-350 AVIDAYNET
+350 ILPY
-359 APDLRKIRC
+359 PFI
-368 EGVPEPVQGD
+368 GD
-378 FFNAKVALLTLNPGW
+378 VLGARVVLLMSNPGYK
-393 VEQTAEVPGN
+393 VSSNIEAHEKMSDEEKRFVIRAQT
-403 AGTLKIMTPA
+403 
-413 QRRKFL
+413 Q
-419 RTKADAMLLNGCSFP
+419 AMLL
-434 TEDEDLLA
+434 EDRA
-442 IDTRYWNNL
+442 IFYSGPEYKLFNDEQDWYWAKKTRIIREAVP
-451 LGYVLNRWP
+451 G
-460 DAPKYLTIVQYLGY
+460 AETKIAAVQLMAY
-474 HSKKYGNISKRLV
+474 HSRRYKPFPAKMGLLPSQEYTKRLV
-487 KSESGLL
+487 KYLIDKKDVVFVYRGIKNKARWLDFVPELENATCVELSSSLNACLSE
-494 PTQEFAVRLVRYL
+494 
-507 MNKGVTIV
+507 
-515 ICRSARLWFNAVE
+515 
-528 GLESYPKL
+528 
-536 VVINNPLRPYLTPKN
+536 KN
-551 CKDDGFEKIEAALNE
+551 CKDGGFEKIKAALTE

>member
-1 MEKSE
+1 
-6 LSTRDRMCSVAGGMA
+6 MCSVAGGMA

-84 FRHYL
+84 FQHYL

-106 KSEWLRWW
+106 KSEWLQRW

-152 EIYDDLVARRAY
+152 EIYDDLVTRRAY
-164 WDDLCFEFGRI
+164 WDDLCFEFGRVS
-175 GWEKKLLNLA
+175 WEKKLLNLA

-245 QLTALLIAELRERLE
+245 QLTALLTAELRERLE

-267 GTNSAWTVGID
+267 GTNSAWTIGID
-278 YRGEEKMNEIV
+278 YRGEEKMDEII

-328 AEMLAEK
+328 AEKIEK
-335 DYAEAPEN
+335 NGYMRLEKLNAYADDIPFIEEFNERTKNEPEYQ
-343 LVCPDER
+343 LHTEILPYPF
-350 AVIDAYNET
+350 I
-359 APDLRKIRC
+359 
-368 EGVPEPVQGD
+368 GD
-378 FFNAKVALLTLNPGW
+378 VLGARVVLLMSNPGYK
-393 VEQTAEVPGN
+393 VSSNIEAHEKMSDEEKRFVIRAQT
-403 AGTLKIMTPA
+403 
-413 QRRKFL
+413 Q
-419 RTKADAMLLNGCSFP
+419 AMLL
-434 TEDEDLLA
+434 EDRA
-442 IDTRYWNNL
+442 IFYSGPEYKPFNEEQDWYWAKKTRIIREAVP
-451 LGYVLNRWP
+451 G
-460 DAPKYLTIVQYLGY
+460 AETKIAAVQLMAY
-474 HSKKYGNISKRLV
+474 HSRKYKPFPAKMGLLPSQEYTKRLV
-487 KSESGLL
+487 KYLIDKNVIFVYARSKAQWLDFVPELENATCVELSSIRNACLSE
-494 PTQEFAVRLVRYL
+494 
-507 MNKGVTIV
+507 
-515 ICRSARLWFNAVE
+515 
-528 GLESYPKL
+528 
-536 VVINNPLRPYLTPKN
+536 KN
-551 CKDDGFEKIEAALNE
+551 CKDGGFEKIKAALTE

>member
-1 MEKSE
+1 MEKSG

-47 AIRFREAIR
+47 ARRFREAIR

-106 KSEWLRWW
+106 KSKWLRWW

-123 DLVVKKYRDE
+123 DFVVKKYRDE
-133 ATPVS
+133 ATPAS

-164 WDDLCFEFGRI
+164 WDDLCFEFGRVS
-175 GWEKKLLNLA
+175 WEKKLLNLA

-236 LERVYLSEG
+236 LERVCLSEG
-245 QLTALLIAELRERLE
+245 QLTALLTAELRERLE

-267 GTNSAWTVGID
+267 GTNSAWTIGID
-278 YRGEEKMNEIV
+278 YRGEEKMDEII

-294 EKGREYLIFGNLTIK
+294 ERGREYLIFGNLTIK
-309 PFIMETK
+309 PLVLIYKVTVK
-316 ETLLKENPWRVL
+316 GRKLLRPLCLPCTLLWFRLGIFSRFLEL
-328 AEMLAEK
+328 TLCSETISDALS
-335 DYAEAPEN
+335 
-343 LVCPDER
+343 VCDS
-350 AVIDAYNET
+350 
-359 APDLRKIRC
+359 LRKQPMV
-368 EGVPEPVQGD
+368 G
-378 FFNAKVALLTLNPGW
+378 KVAFTYR
-393 VEQTAEVPGN
+393 
-403 AGTLKIMTPA
+403 I
-413 QRRKFL
+413 R
-419 RTKADAMLLNGCSFP
+419 SF
-434 TEDEDLLA
+434 E
-442 IDTRYWNNL
+442 
-451 LGYVLNRWP
+451 
-460 DAPKYLTIVQYLGY
+460 
-474 HSKKYGNISKRLV
+474 
-487 KSESGLL
+487 L
-494 PTQEFAVRLVRYL
+494 PSSLSHIIH
-507 MNKGVTIV
+507 G
-515 ICRSARLWFNAVE
+515 
-528 GLESYPKL
+528 
-536 VVINNPLRPYLTPKN
+536 INHR
-551 CKDDGFEKIEAALNE
+551 IEL

>member
-34 PFRGEFPLLDMIE
+34 PFRGEFPLLNMIE

-106 KSEWLRWW
+106 KSKWLRWW

-123 DLVVKKYRDE
+123 DFVVKKYRDE
-133 ATPVS
+133 ATPAS

-164 WDDLCFEFGRI
+164 WDDLCFEFGRVS
-175 GWEKKLLNLA
+175 WEKKLLNLA

-236 LERVYLSEG
+236 LERVCLSEG
-245 QLTALLIAELRERLE
+245 QLTALLTAELRERLE

-267 GTNSAWTVGID
+267 GTNSAWTIGID
-278 YRGEEKMNEIV
+278 YRGEEKMNEAV
-289 TTLDI
+289 ALGV

-328 AEMLAEK
+328 AEKIEK
-335 DYAEAPEN
+335 NGYMRLEKLNAYADDIPFIEEFN
-343 LVCPDER
+343 ERTKNPDHQLHTE
-350 AVIDAYNET
+350 ILPY
-359 APDLRKIRC
+359 PFI
-368 EGVPEPVQGD
+368 GD
-378 FFNAKVALLTLNPGW
+378 VLGARVVLLMSNPGYK
-393 VEQTAEVPGN
+393 VSSNIEAHEKMSDEEKRFVIRAQT
-403 AGTLKIMTPA
+403 
-413 QRRKFL
+413 Q
-419 RTKADAMLLNGCSFP
+419 AMLL
-434 TEDEDLLA
+434 EDRA
-442 IDTRYWNNL
+442 IFYSGPEYKPFNDEQDWYWAKKTRIIREAVP
-451 LGYVLNRWP
+451 G
-460 DAPKYLTIVQYLGY
+460 AETKIAAVQLMAY
-474 HSKKYGNISKRLV
+474 HSRKYKPFPAKMGLLPSQEYTKRLV
-487 KSESGLL
+487 KYLIDKKDVVFVYRGIKNKARWLDFVPELENATCVELSSSLNACLSE
-494 PTQEFAVRLVRYL
+494 
-507 MNKGVTIV
+507 
-515 ICRSARLWFNAVE
+515 
-528 GLESYPKL
+528 
-536 VVINNPLRPYLTPKN
+536 KN
-551 CKDDGFEKIEAALNE
+551 CKDGGFEKIKAALTE

>member
-1 MEKSE
+1 
-6 LSTRDRMCSVAGGMA
+6 MCSVAGGMA

-34 PFRGEFPLLDMIE
+34 PFRGEFPLLNMIE

-71 AAEGSRIA
+71 AAEGSRMA

-89 SRNGLKSGDFEK
+89 SRNGLKNGDFEK

-106 KSEWLRWW
+106 KSEWLQWW

-152 EIYDDLVARRAY
+152 EIYDDLVTRRAY
-164 WDDLCFEFGRI
+164 WDDLCFEFGRVS
-175 GWEKKLLNLA
+175 WEKKLLNLA

-245 QLTALLIAELRERLE
+245 QLTALLTAELRERLE

-328 AEMLAEK
+328 AEKIEK
-335 DYAEAPEN
+335 NGYMRLEKLNAYADDIPFIEEFNERTKNEPEYQ
-343 LVCPDER
+343 LHTEILPYPF
-350 AVIDAYNET
+350 I
-359 APDLRKIRC
+359 
-368 EGVPEPVQGD
+368 GD
-378 FFNAKVALLTLNPGW
+378 VLGARVVLLMSNPGYK
-393 VEQTAEVPGN
+393 VSSNIEAHEKMSDEEKRFVIRAQT
-403 AGTLKIMTPA
+403 
-413 QRRKFL
+413 Q
-419 RTKADAMLLNGCSFP
+419 AMLL
-434 TEDEDLLA
+434 EDRA
-442 IDTRYWNNL
+442 IFYSGPEYKPFNEEQDWYWAKKTRIIREAVP
-451 LGYVLNRWP
+451 G
-460 DAPKYLTIVQYLGY
+460 AETKIAAVQLMAY
-474 HSKKYGNISKRLV
+474 HSRKYKPFPAKMGLLPSQEYTKRLV
-487 KSESGLL
+487 KYLIDKNVIFVYARSKAQWLDFVPELENATCVELSSIRNACLSE
-494 PTQEFAVRLVRYL
+494 
-507 MNKGVTIV
+507 
-515 ICRSARLWFNAVE
+515 
-528 GLESYPKL
+528 
-536 VVINNPLRPYLTPKN
+536 KN
-551 CKDDGFEKIEAALNE
+551 CKDGGFEIIKTALTE

>member
-34 PFRGEFPLLDMIE
+34 PFRGKFPLLNMIE

-114 MEADSVSAD
+114 MEDGSVSAD

-133 ATPVS
+133 ATPAS

-164 WDDLCFEFGRI
+164 WDDLCFEFGRVS
-175 GWEKKLLNLA
+175 WEKKLLNLA

-196 VLARYKENHPDYADR
+196 VLARYKENHPDYVDR

-245 QLTALLIAELRERLE
+245 QLTALLTAELRERLE

-278 YRGEEKMNEIV
+278 YRGEEKMDEII

-328 AEMLAEK
+328 AEKIEK
-335 DYAEAPEN
+335 NGYMRLEKLNAYADDIPFIEEFNERTKNEPEYQ
-343 LVCPDER
+343 LHTEILPYPFIGDVL
-350 AVIDAYNET
+350 DA
-359 APDLRKIRC
+359 R
-368 EGVPEPVQGD
+368 VV
-378 FFNAKVALLTLNPGW
+378 LLMSNPGYK
-393 VEQTAEVPGN
+393 VSSNIEAHEKMSDEEKRFVIRAQT
-403 AGTLKIMTPA
+403 
-413 QRRKFL
+413 Q
-419 RTKADAMLLNGCSFP
+419 AMLL
-434 TEDEDLLA
+434 EDRA
-442 IDTRYWNNL
+442 IFYSGPEYKPFNDEQDWYWAKKTRIIREAVP
-451 LGYVLNRWP
+451 G
-460 DAPKYLTIVQYLGY
+460 AETKIAAVQLMAY
-474 HSKKYGNISKRLV
+474 HSRKYKPFPAKMGLLPSQEYTKRLV
-487 KSESGLL
+487 KYLIDKNVIFVYARSKAQWLDFVPELENATCVELSSIRNACLSE
-494 PTQEFAVRLVRYL
+494 
-507 MNKGVTIV
+507 
-515 ICRSARLWFNAVE
+515 
-528 GLESYPKL
+528 
-536 VVINNPLRPYLTPKN
+536 KN
-551 CKDDGFEKIEAALNE
+551 CKDGGFEIIKTALTE

>member
-1 MEKSE
+1 
-6 LSTRDRMCSVAGGMA
+6 MCSVAGGMA

-106 KSEWLRWW
+106 KSEWLQRW

-164 WDDLCFEFGRI
+164 WDDLCFEFGRVS
-175 GWEKKLLNLA
+175 WEKKLLNLA

-223 RTGEATSVLHYFL
+223 RTGEATSVLNNFL
-236 LERVYLSEG
+236 LERVCLSESR
-245 QLTALLIAELRERLE
+245 LTALLTAELRERLE
-260 EVFCWDG
+260 EVFRWDG

-278 YRGEEKMNEIV
+278 YRGEEKMDEIV
-289 TTLDI
+289 TALDI

-316 ETLLKENPWRVL
+316 ETLLKENPWREV
-328 AEMLAEK
+328 AEK
-335 DYAEAPEN
+335 IEKNGYMRLEKLNAYADDIPFIEEFN
-343 LVCPDER
+343 KRTKNPDHQLHTE
-350 AVIDAYNET
+350 ILPY
-359 APDLRKIRC
+359 PFI
-368 EGVPEPVQGD
+368 GD
-378 FFNAKVALLTLNPGW
+378 VLGARVVLLMSNPGYK
-393 VEQTAEVPGN
+393 VSSNIEAHEKMSDEEKRFVIRAQT
-403 AGTLKIMTPA
+403 
-413 QRRKFL
+413 Q
-419 RTKADAMLLNGCSFP
+419 AMLL
-434 TEDEDLLA
+434 EDRA
-442 IDTRYWNNL
+442 IFYSGPEYKPFNDEQDWYWAKKTRIIREAVP
-451 LGYVLNRWP
+451 G
-460 DAPKYLTIVQYLGY
+460 AETKIAAVQLMAY
-474 HSKKYGNISKRLV
+474 HSRKYKPFPAKMGLLPSQEYTKRLV
-487 KSESGLL
+487 KYLIDKNVILVYARSKAQWLGFVTELENATCVELSSIRNACLSE
-494 PTQEFAVRLVRYL
+494 
-507 MNKGVTIV
+507 
-515 ICRSARLWFNAVE
+515 
-528 GLESYPKL
+528 
-536 VVINNPLRPYLTPKN
+536 KN
-551 CKDDGFEKIEAALNE
+551 CKDGGFEKIKAALTE

>member
-84 FRHYL
+84 FQHYL

-106 KSEWLRWW
+106 KSEWLQRW

-236 LERVYLSEG
+236 LEKACLSESR
-245 QLTALLIAELRERLE
+245 LTALLTAELRERLE

-278 YRGEEKMNEIV
+278 YRGEEKMDEII

-316 ETLLKENPWRVL
+316 ETLLKENPWREV
-328 AEMLAEK
+328 AEK
-335 DYAEAPEN
+335 IEKNGYMRLEKLNAYADDIPFIEEFN
-343 LVCPDER
+343 KRTKNPDHQLHTE
-350 AVIDAYNET
+350 ILPY
-359 APDLRKIRC
+359 PFI
-368 EGVPEPVQGD
+368 GD
-378 FFNAKVALLTLNPGW
+378 VLGARVVLLMSNPGYK
-393 VEQTAEVPGN
+393 VSSNIEAHEKMSDEEKRFVIRAQT
-403 AGTLKIMTPA
+403 
-413 QRRKFL
+413 Q
-419 RTKADAMLLNGCSFP
+419 AMLL
-434 TEDEDLLA
+434 EDRA
-442 IDTRYWNNL
+442 IFYSGPEYKPFNEEQDWYWAKKTRIIREAVP
-451 LGYVLNRWP
+451 G
-460 DAPKYLTIVQYLGY
+460 AETKIAAVQLMAY
-474 HSKKYGNISKRLV
+474 HSRKYKPFPEKMGLLPSQEYTKRLV
-487 KSESGLL
+487 KYLIAKDVVFVYRGSKNKARWFDLVPELENATCVELSSIRNACLSE
-494 PTQEFAVRLVRYL
+494 
-507 MNKGVTIV
+507 
-515 ICRSARLWFNAVE
+515 
-528 GLESYPKL
+528 
-536 VVINNPLRPYLTPKN
+536 KN
-551 CKDDGFEKIEAALNE
+551 CKDGGFEKIKAALTE

>member
-84 FRHYL
+84 FQHYL

-106 KSEWLRWW
+106 KSEWLQRW

-152 EIYDDLVARRAY
+152 EIYDDLVTRRAY
-164 WDDLCFEFGRI
+164 WDDLCFEFGRVS
-175 GWEKKLLNLA
+175 WEKKLLNLA

-245 QLTALLIAELRERLE
+245 QLTALLTAELRERLE

-267 GTNSAWTVGID
+267 GTNSAWTIGID
-278 YRGEEKMNEIV
+278 YRGEEKMDEII

-328 AEMLAEK
+328 AEKIEK
-335 DYAEAPEN
+335 NGYMRLEKLNAYADDIPFIEEFNERTKNEPEYQ
-343 LVCPDER
+343 LHTEILPYPF
-350 AVIDAYNET
+350 I
-359 APDLRKIRC
+359 
-368 EGVPEPVQGD
+368 GD
-378 FFNAKVALLTLNPGW
+378 VLGARVVLLMSNPGYK
-393 VEQTAEVPGN
+393 VSSNIEAHEKMSDEEKRFVIRAQT
-403 AGTLKIMTPA
+403 
-413 QRRKFL
+413 Q
-419 RTKADAMLLNGCSFP
+419 AMLL
-434 TEDEDLLA
+434 EDRA
-442 IDTRYWNNL
+442 IFYSGPEYKPFNDEQDWYWAKKTRIIREAVP
-451 LGYVLNRWP
+451 G
-460 DAPKYLTIVQYLGY
+460 AETKIAAVQLMAY
-474 HSKKYGNISKRLV
+474 HSRKYKPFPAKMGLLPSQEYTKRLV
-487 KSESGLL
+487 KYLIDKNVIFVYARSKAQWLDFVPELENATCVELSSIRNACLSE
-494 PTQEFAVRLVRYL
+494 
-507 MNKGVTIV
+507 
-515 ICRSARLWFNAVE
+515 
-528 GLESYPKL
+528 
-536 VVINNPLRPYLTPKN
+536 KN
-551 CKDDGFEKIEAALNE
+551 CKDGGFEKIKAALTE

>member
-34 PFRGEFPLLDMIE
+34 PFRGKFPLLNMIE

-106 KSEWLRWW
+106 KSEWLQWW

-133 ATPVS
+133 TTPAS

-164 WDDLCFEFGRI
+164 WDDLCFEFGRVS
-175 GWEKKLLNLA
+175 WEKKLLNLA

-223 RTGEATSVLHYFL
+223 RTGEATSVLNNFL
-236 LERVYLSEG
+236 LERVCLSEVR
-245 QLTALLIAELRERLE
+245 LTALLTAELRERLE
-260 EVFCWDG
+260 EVFRWDG
-267 GTNSAWTVGID
+267 GTNSAWTIGID
-278 YRGEEKMNEIV
+278 YRGEEKMDEII

-294 EKGREYLIFGNLTIK
+294 ERGREYLIFGNLTIK

-316 ETLLKENPWRVL
+316 ETLLKENPWREV
-328 AEMLAEK
+328 AEK
-335 DYAEAPEN
+335 IEKNGYMRLEKLNAYADDIPFIEEFNERMKNDPEYQLHTEILPYPFIGDVLGARVVLLMSNPGYKVSSNIEAHEKMSDEEKRFVIRAQTQAMLLEDRAIFYSDPEYKSFN
-343 LVCPDER
+343 DEQ
-350 AVIDAYNET
+350 DWYWEKKT
-359 APDLRKIRC
+359 RKIR
-368 EGVPEPVQGD
+368 EAVSGAETKIAAVQLM
-378 FFNAKVALLTLNPGW
+378 A
-393 VEQTAEVPGN
+393 
-403 AGTLKIMTPA
+403 
-413 QRRKFL
+413 
-419 RTKADAMLLNGCSFP
+419 
-434 TEDEDLLA
+434 
-442 IDTRYWNNL
+442 
-451 LGYVLNRWP
+451 
-460 DAPKYLTIVQYLGY
+460 Y
-474 HSKKYGNISKRLV
+474 HSRKYKPFPEKMGLLPSQEYTKRLV
-487 KSESGLL
+487 KYLIDKKDVIFVYARSKARWLDFVPELENATCVELSSIRNACLSE
-494 PTQEFAVRLVRYL
+494 
-507 MNKGVTIV
+507 
-515 ICRSARLWFNAVE
+515 
-528 GLESYPKL
+528 
-536 VVINNPLRPYLTPKN
+536 KN
-551 CKDDGFEKIEAALNE
+551 CKDGGFEIIKAALAE

>member
-1 MEKSE
+1 
-6 LSTRDRMCSVAGGMA
+6 MCSVAGGMA

-71 AAEGSRIA
+71 AAEGSRMA

-89 SRNGLKSGDFEK
+89 SRNGLKNGDFEK

-106 KSEWLRWW
+106 KSEWLQWW

-152 EIYDDLVARRAY
+152 EIYDDLVTRRAY
-164 WDDLCFEFGRI
+164 WDDLCFEFGRVS
-175 GWEKKLLNLA
+175 WEKKLLNLA

-236 LERVYLSEG
+236 LERVCLSEG
-245 QLTALLIAELRERLE
+245 QLTALLTAELRERLE

-267 GTNSAWTVGID
+267 GTNSAWTIGID
-278 YRGEEKMNEIV
+278 YRGEEKMDEII

-328 AEMLAEK
+328 AEKIEK
-335 DYAEAPEN
+335 NGYMRLEKLNAYADDIPFIEEFN
-343 LVCPDER
+343 ER
-350 AVIDAYNET
+350 TKNPNHQLHTEILPY
-359 APDLRKIRC
+359 PFI
-368 EGVPEPVQGD
+368 GD
-378 FFNAKVALLTLNPGW
+378 VLGARVVLLMSNPGYK
-393 VEQTAEVPGN
+393 VSSNIEAHEKMSDEEKRFVIRAQT
-403 AGTLKIMTPA
+403 
-413 QRRKFL
+413 Q
-419 RTKADAMLLNGCSFP
+419 AMLL
-434 TEDEDLLA
+434 EDRA
-442 IDTRYWNNL
+442 IFYSGPEYKPFNDEQDWYWAKKTRIIREAVP
-451 LGYVLNRWP
+451 G
-460 DAPKYLTIVQYLGY
+460 AETKIAAVQLMAY
-474 HSKKYGNISKRLV
+474 HSRRYKPFPAKMGLLPSQEYTKRLV
-487 KSESGLL
+487 KYLIDKKDVVFVYRGIKNKARWLDFVPELENATCVELSSSLNACLSE
-494 PTQEFAVRLVRYL
+494 
-507 MNKGVTIV
+507 
-515 ICRSARLWFNAVE
+515 
-528 GLESYPKL
+528 
-536 VVINNPLRPYLTPKN
+536 KN
-551 CKDDGFEKIEAALNE
+551 CKDGGFEKIKAALTE

>member
-1 MEKSE
+1 
-6 LSTRDRMCSVAGGMA
+6 MCSVAGGMA

-34 PFRGEFPLLDMIE
+34 PFRGEFPLLNMIE

-63 LPPKFLYA
+63 LLPKFLYA

-152 EIYDDLVARRAY
+152 EIYDDLVTRRAY
-164 WDDLCFEFGRI
+164 WDDLCFEFGRVS
-175 GWEKKLLNLA
+175 WEKKLLNLA

-245 QLTALLIAELRERLE
+245 QLTALLTAELRERLE

-267 GTNSAWTVGID
+267 GTNSAWTIGID
-278 YRGEEKMNEIV
+278 YRGEEKMDEII

-328 AEMLAEK
+328 AEKIEK
-335 DYAEAPEN
+335 NGYMRLEKLNAYADDIPFIEEFN
-343 LVCPDER
+343 KRTKNPDHQLHTE
-350 AVIDAYNET
+350 ILPY
-359 APDLRKIRC
+359 PFI
-368 EGVPEPVQGD
+368 GD
-378 FFNAKVALLTLNPGW
+378 VLGARVVLLMSNPGYK
-393 VEQTAEVPGN
+393 VSSNIEAHEKMSDEEKRFVIRAQT
-403 AGTLKIMTPA
+403 
-413 QRRKFL
+413 Q
-419 RTKADAMLLNGCSFP
+419 AMLL
-434 TEDEDLLA
+434 EDRA
-442 IDTRYWNNL
+442 IFYSGPEYKLFNDEQDWYWAKKTRIIREAVP
-451 LGYVLNRWP
+451 G
-460 DAPKYLTIVQYLGY
+460 AETKIAAVQLMAY
-474 HSKKYGNISKRLV
+474 HSRRYKPFPAKMGLLPSQEYTKRLV
-487 KSESGLL
+487 KYLIDKKDVVFVYRGIKNKARWLDFVPELENATCVELSSSLNACLSE
-494 PTQEFAVRLVRYL
+494 
-507 MNKGVTIV
+507 
-515 ICRSARLWFNAVE
+515 
-528 GLESYPKL
+528 
-536 VVINNPLRPYLTPKN
+536 KN
-551 CKDDGFEKIEAALNE
+551 CKDGGFEKIKAALTE

>member
-71 AAEGSRIA
+71 AAEGSRMA
-79 RLERE
+79 RLERG
-84 FRHYL
+84 FLHYL

-114 MEADSVSAD
+114 MEDGSVSAD

-133 ATPVS
+133 ATPAS

-152 EIYDDLVARRAY
+152 EIYDDLVTRRAY
-164 WDDLCFEFGRI
+164 WDDLCFEFGRVS
-175 GWEKKLLNLA
+175 WEKKLLNLA

-236 LERVYLSEG
+236 LERVCLSEG
-245 QLTALLIAELRERLE
+245 QLTALLTAELRERLE

-267 GTNSAWTVGID
+267 GTNSAWTIGID
-278 YRGEEKMNEIV
+278 YRGEEKMNEAV
-289 TTLDI
+289 ALGV

-328 AEMLAEK
+328 AEKIEK
-335 DYAEAPEN
+335 NGYMRLEKLNAYADDIPFIEEFN
-343 LVCPDER
+343 ERTKNPDHQLHTE
-350 AVIDAYNET
+350 ILPY
-359 APDLRKIRC
+359 PFI
-368 EGVPEPVQGD
+368 GD
-378 FFNAKVALLTLNPGW
+378 VLGARVVLLMSNPGYK
-393 VEQTAEVPGN
+393 VSSNIEAHEKMSDEEKRFVIRAQT
-403 AGTLKIMTPA
+403 
-413 QRRKFL
+413 Q
-419 RTKADAMLLNGCSFP
+419 AMLL
-434 TEDEDLLA
+434 EDRA
-442 IDTRYWNNL
+442 IFYSGPEYKPFNDEQDWYWAKKTRIIREAVP
-451 LGYVLNRWP
+451 G
-460 DAPKYLTIVQYLGY
+460 AETKIAAVQLMAY
-474 HSKKYGNISKRLV
+474 HSRRYKPFPAKMGLLPSQEYTKRLV
-487 KSESGLL
+487 KYLIDKKDVVFVYRGIKNKARWLDFVPELENATCVELSSSLNACLSE
-494 PTQEFAVRLVRYL
+494 
-507 MNKGVTIV
+507 
-515 ICRSARLWFNAVE
+515 
-528 GLESYPKL
+528 
-536 VVINNPLRPYLTPKN
+536 KN
-551 CKDDGFEKIEAALNE
+551 CKDGGFEKIKAALTE

>member
-106 KSEWLRWW
+106 KSEWLQRW

-164 WDDLCFEFGRI
+164 WDDLCFEFGRVS
-175 GWEKKLLNLA
+175 WEKKLLNLA

-223 RTGEATSVLHYFL
+223 RTGEATSVLNNFL
-236 LERVYLSEG
+236 LERVCLSESR
-245 QLTALLIAELRERLE
+245 LTALLTAELRERLE
-260 EVFCWDG
+260 EVFRWDG

-278 YRGEEKMNEIV
+278 YRGEEKMDEIV
-289 TTLDI
+289 TALDI

-328 AEMLAEK
+328 AEKIEK
-335 DYAEAPEN
+335 NGYMRLEKLNAYADDIPFIEEFN
-343 LVCPDER
+343 KRTKNPDHQLHTE
-350 AVIDAYNET
+350 ILPY
-359 APDLRKIRC
+359 PFI
-368 EGVPEPVQGD
+368 GD
-378 FFNAKVALLTLNPGW
+378 VLGARVVLLMSNPGYK
-393 VEQTAEVPGN
+393 VSSNIEAHEKMSDEEKRFVIRAQT
-403 AGTLKIMTPA
+403 
-413 QRRKFL
+413 Q
-419 RTKADAMLLNGCSFP
+419 AMLL
-434 TEDEDLLA
+434 EDRA
-442 IDTRYWNNL
+442 IFYSGPEYKPFNDEQDWYWAKKTRIIREAVP
-451 LGYVLNRWP
+451 G
-460 DAPKYLTIVQYLGY
+460 AETKIAAVQLMAY
-474 HSKKYGNISKRLV
+474 HSRRYKPFPAKMGLLPSQEYTKRLV
-487 KSESGLL
+487 KYLIDKKDVVFVYRGIKNKARWLDFVPELENATCVELSSSLNACLSE
-494 PTQEFAVRLVRYL
+494 
-507 MNKGVTIV
+507 
-515 ICRSARLWFNAVE
+515 
-528 GLESYPKL
+528 
-536 VVINNPLRPYLTPKN
+536 KN
-551 CKDDGFEKIEAALNE
+551 CKDGGFEKIKAALTE